1 MMNLTSYLK
10 LLSKID
16 YPNQTESLSSVS
28 KAVDYTLNN
37 LLEDLI
43 TEVGKEKS
51 NEFVNKTFSSLGA
64 TYSPGIKIDI
74 SDRVGEI
81 GSYIYL
87 IINGY
92 DFAEGDEE
100 YKEVWI
106 HYTWGNNQLIHDG
119 TGLTLDE
126 LYDEV
131 DLGTMGEYSDLID
144 DIQYAY
150 DEIGLGE
157 IGEWDELMDSIQDDV
172 KYEVYKQTEFMIHF
186 DAQQ

>member
-1 MMNLTSYLK
+1 MSDLK
-10 LLSKID
+10 TFLKVAQKLG
-16 YPNQTESLSSVS
+16 YPNPSPDSLVIANSI
-28 KAVDYTLNN
+28 DYTLNN

-87 IINGY
+87 IIIGF
-92 DFAEGDEE
+92 DFVEGDEE

-144 DIQYAY
+144 DIQY
-150 DEIGLGE
+150 ECISQIFKKTGL
-157 IGEWDELMDSIQDDV
+157 I
-172 KYEVYKQTEFMIHF
+172 IHF
-186 DAQQ
+186 DSQI

>member
-1 MMNLTSYLK
+1 MLK
-10 LLSKID
+10 S
-16 YPNQTESLSSVS
+16 
-28 KAVDYTLNN
+28 
-37 LLEDLI
+37 
-43 TEVGKEKS
+43 
-51 NEFVNKTFSSLGA
+51 
-64 TYSPGIKIDI
+64 IKCIDI

-144 DIQYAY
+144 DIQYECIS
-150 DEIGLGE
+150 EIFKKTGL
-157 IGEWDELMDSIQDDV
+157 I
-172 KYEVYKQTEFMIHF
+172 IHF
-186 DAQQ
+186 DSQI